1 MDLAYFLITLDPT
14 SIYIHFVDCCP
25 QEKLTD
31 YFISLETFAL
41 TWKFSI
47 RPTNQCRQRSLFSF
61 LVNKFQF
68 ATLHF
73 LELQSANEN
82 PRVTNLPQL
91 KSSKSRRV
99 DQRGGGKYF
108 TKGSWFSFNDQGI

>member
-1 MDLAYFLITLDPT
+1 MSWCLYSLLGIFLYG
-14 SIYIHFVDCCP
+14 S
-25 QEKLTD
+25 
-31 YFISLETFAL
+31 ETFAL